1 MAQYQ
6 TVAPWIRFEWKRA
19 SADVSSRWQTRAKL
33 ERWLIENWEARNGVG
48 SGTAIQATF
57 QGRSFRFRNPHTY
70 HLGFQHVKDIWICGI
85 LDDIG
90 RIHFFG
96 FMLLVDQLNG
106 CLCLS
111 MESTWPLQ
119 GWLCPN
125 LQPGDEDFR
134 YFFKC
139 IFHISKEI
147 SFGWGTDASF
157 SSEDWDWTGR
167 SQICSE
173 GTCAYS
179 IIFLEEKDVDSDMF
193 RQKSNSDSYPT
204 MFGLI
209 FTEASCYLHPYLQSD
224 LGCVGSSVWNY
235 P

>member
-1 MAQYQ
+1 ML
-6 TVAPWIRFEWKRA
+6 VADDRPVQRYSADWLRIEKQEMVLGVALRFEQHFRVEV
-19 SADVSSRWQTRAKL
+19 ADFTWFH
-33 ERWLIENWEARNGVG
+33 N
-48 SGTAIQATF
+48 
-57 QGRSFRFRNPHTY
+57 RNPHTY
-70 HLGFQHVKDIWICGI
+70 HLGFQHVKDRDIWIWGI

-139 IFHISKEI
+139 IFMYFPHFKGSVLRNIL
-147 SFGWGTDASF
+147 WL
-157 SSEDWDWTGR
+157 R
-167 SQICSE
+167 YRCVV
-173 GTCAYS
+173 
-179 IIFLEEKDVDSDMF
+179 FLAGLGLN
-193 RQKSNSDSYPT
+193 RQV
-204 MFGLI
+204 
-209 FTEASCYLHPYLQSD
+209 AD
-224 LGCVGSSVWNY
+224 L
-235 P
+235 